1 MSWVLGAIFP
11 KGNSRAHA
19 PSDPLL
25 KTVSLAA
32 VSFLLG
38 CQESRDQENLS
49 ASAEQSLL
57 SDF

>member
-25 KTVSLAA
+25 KTGSLAV

-38 CQESRDQENLS
+38 CQESQRPKNFS
-49 ASAEQSLL
+49 ASAGQSLL

>member
-11 KGNSRAHA
+11 KGNSREHA

-25 KTVSLAA
+25 KTVSLAV

-38 CQESRDQENLS
+38 CQESQTPKKLKCISRTVPS
-49 ASAEQSLL
+49 K
-57 SDF
+57 